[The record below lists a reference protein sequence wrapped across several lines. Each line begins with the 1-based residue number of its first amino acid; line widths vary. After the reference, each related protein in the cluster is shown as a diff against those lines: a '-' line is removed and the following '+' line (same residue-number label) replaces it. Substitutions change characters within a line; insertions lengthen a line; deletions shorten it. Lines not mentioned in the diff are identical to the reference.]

1 MRITQVTVSYGQT
14 QSLPEYSNV
23 KPQVS
28 LTAELGPDD
37 DRAAVESELWALARA
52 SVHEEIDCAL
62 EANDRPAKYDTASPR
77 FQVVKNVKTLG
88 APLVVVIAPND
99 AVLPE
104 HVRFL
109 SAHYAT
115 SRNLRIGHARRI
127 AAEAAENS
135 NANVLDCSDA
145 DLTPILALL
154 PQKQA
159 EPFEVDRDAFLRD

>member
-1 MRITQVTVSYGQT
+1 MKLTQITVSYGATQT
-14 QSLPEYSNV
+14 LPEYSNC
-23 KPQVS
+23 KS
-28 LTAELGPDD
+28 SITLTAELGPDD

-104 HVRFL
+104 HIRFL
-109 SAHYAT
+109 SANYAA
-115 SRNLRIGHARRI
+115 SHNLRIGHARRI
-127 AAEAAENS
+127 AAETAENS
-135 NANVLDCSDA
+135 NAAVIDCSDG
-145 DLTPILALL
+145 DLTPILAMLL
-154 PQKQA
+154 PKQTD
-159 EPFEVDRDAFLRD
+159 EIEIPF